1 MDEVSEKS
9 EEVVVEEVEEVVDTT
24 AEIEGAEVSL
34 TEALNAEFDKQT
46 ATDDVSVETPSVT
59 EGAEAEAVVT
69 AEAEV
74 VPPEH
79 WSKQDQTAFM
89 SMDDSGREFALRL
102 ETNAHK
108 GIEEKSKEL
117 KQFRDAFEPF
127 KHLVPPGVSEAQV
140 IQQLLNAQSV
150 LQNNPVEG
158 LKWLARSYGVDEKQL
173 SATDKTVPDADEY
186 IDPEVRK
193 LKEEVTQLKNH
204 AGNQLLTAEN
214 NRKQAIFAEISQFKD
229 AVDENDNVEH
239 PHFSAVQGVM
249 AGLLQSGRVT
259 DMDAAYKQA
268 VWAVP
273 EYRDSVIETK
283 AKEQADKL
291 AADNTEAAGK
301 AVKAAKTVNGRG
313 SSPKPKTAVSIG
325 DSLADNY
332 EKSIRGEL

>member
-1 MDEVSEKS
+1 MDEVS
-9 EEVVVEEVEEVVDTT
+9 EEVVVEEVEEVVADS
-24 AEIEGAEVSL
+24 AEVESAEVSL
-34 TEALNAEFDKQT
+34 TEALNAEFDKQ
-46 ATDDVSVETPSVT
+46 AASDDVSEPIVGAETVSET
-59 EGAEAEAVVT
+59 EGAEVEEVVD
-69 AEAEV
+69 EV

-79 WSKQDQTAFM
+79 WSKEDQTAFM
-89 SMDDSGREFALRL
+89 AMNDSGREFALRL

-186 IDPEVRK
+186 IDPEVSK

-204 AGNQLLTAEN
+204 AGNQLLAAEN
-214 NRKQAIFAEISQFKD
+214 NRKQAIFAEISQFRD
-229 AVDENDNVEH
+229 AVDEDGTVEH

-249 AGLLQSGRVT
+249 AGLLQSGRVN
-259 DMDAAYKQA
+259 DMNDAYKQA

-273 EYRDSVIETK
+273 EYRDSVIETS
-283 AKEQADKL
+283 AKELADKL
-291 AADNTEAAGK
+291 AADNTKTASK

-313 SSPKPKTAVSIG
+313 SSPKPQTAESIG

>member
-9 EEVVVEEVEEVVDTT
+9 EEVVVEEVEEVVDAT

-59 EGAEAEAVVT
+59 EGAGVEEVVD
-69 AEAEV
+69 EV

-79 WSKQDQTAFM
+79 WSKEDQTAFM